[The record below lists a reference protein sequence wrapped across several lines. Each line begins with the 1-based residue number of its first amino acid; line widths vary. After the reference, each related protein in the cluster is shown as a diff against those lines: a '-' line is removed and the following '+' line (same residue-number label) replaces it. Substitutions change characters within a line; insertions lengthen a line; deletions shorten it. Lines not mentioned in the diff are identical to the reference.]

1 MAIASNDVQTTIKS
15 CPTFGRHMQVH
26 VTYLL
31 NLIAYASQAYQ
42 AGEQTTCKH
51 MHASVLHVYVFVYVV
66 SCDHTIF
73 IHYKTCA
80 C

>member
-1 MAIASNDVQTTIKS
+1 MAIASNDVQTIIKS

-31 NLIAYASQAYQ
+31 NLIAYASPYQ
-42 AGEQTTCKH
+42 AGEQTKH
-51 MHASVLHVYVFVYVV
+51 MHGSVLHVYVFVYIV
-66 SCDHTIF
+66 SCDHTILK
-73 IHYKTCA
+73 HYKTCA